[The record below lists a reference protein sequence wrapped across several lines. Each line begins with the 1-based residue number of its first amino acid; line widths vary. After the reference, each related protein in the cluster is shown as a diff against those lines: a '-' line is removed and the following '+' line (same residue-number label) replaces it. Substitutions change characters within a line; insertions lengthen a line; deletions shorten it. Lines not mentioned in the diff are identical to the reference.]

1 MIKRKNILKIAI
13 DSPAAAGA
21 GTLAKAISNQYNLYY
36 LDTGKIYRFIAYL
49 KIRFPEKFN
58 QNFIKKKIKTLKV
71 KDLANKNLIS
81 DNVSVEAATIS
92 KIKKI
97 RKMVHSFQLNFAYNP
112 PKKYKGSCLD
122 GRDITYKIVP
132 DADFKF
138 FITANLKTRAERRY
152 KELKNLNKKI
162 TYKEVLKS
170 IKNRD
175 KSDKNRKISPLRKT
189 KDSLLINTTKLNKRS
204 CFLKI
209 KKIID
214 RKKVFNGN
222 LQRSIQP
229 CVPRIRKII
238 KQSTIKNPN

>member
-21 GTLAKAISNQYNLYY
+21 GTLAKAISKHYNLFY

-49 KIRFPEKFN
+49 KIKYPKKFN
-58 QNFIKKKIKTLKV
+58 NKFIKSKIKLLKI
-71 KDLANKNLIS
+71 KDLS
-81 DNVSVEAATIS
+81 DNNLLSDEVGTEASIIS
-92 KIKKI
+92 KIKSI
-97 RKMVHSFQLNFAYNP
+97 RKMVHSFQINFAYNP

-138 FITANLKTRAERRY
+138 YITANVKTRALRRY
-152 KELKNLNKKI
+152 KELKGLKKKI
-162 TYKEVLKS
+162 TYQEVLKS
-170 IKNRD
+170 IKKRD
-175 KSDKNRKISPLRKT
+175 KSDLNRKISPLKKT
-189 KDSLLINTTKLNKRS
+189 KDSLLINTTNLNKRA

-214 RKKVFNGN
+214 RKINN
-222 LQRSIQP
+222 
-229 CVPRIRKII
+229 
-238 KQSTIKNPN
+238 

>member
-21 GTLAKAISNQYNLYY
+21 GTLAKAISKHYNLFY

-49 KIRFPEKFN
+49 KIKFPNKFN
-58 QNFIKKKIKTLKV
+58 QKFLKSRIDCLEV
-71 KDLANKNLIS
+71 KDLSKKILLS
-81 DNVSVEAATIS
+81 DEVGTEASVIS
-92 KIKKI
+92 KKKNI
-97 RKMVHSFQLNFAYNP
+97 RKIVHSFQLNFAYNP

-122 GRDITYKIVP
+122 GRDITYKIIP
-132 DADFKF
+132 DADIKLY
-138 FITANLKTRAERRY
+138 ITANVGVRAFRRY
-152 KELKNLNKKI
+152 KELKSLKKKI

-175 KSDKNRKISPLRKT
+175 KSDLNRKISPLKKT
-189 KDSLLINTTKLNKRS
+189 KDSLLINTTNLTKRA

-214 RKKVFNGN
+214 RKLIFNGN
-222 LQRSIQP
+222 I
-229 CVPRIRKII
+229 
-238 KQSTIKNPN
+238 